1 MVSPTNWNK
10 KKRGKTKKFQ
20 KAWGKKWW
28 WATDKKKKPDQQ
40 RFYLFTVSSFLVF
53 RLRFFLCLNA
63 VVDRLSHFI
72 QIWKNLS
79 QLPASKCEERRLI
92 DQFRRK
98 EKKWNMLVTSS
109 RRHEHQGLGTASC
122 HSLHPLDLLISLLSF
137 YHFSIFSHSNL
148 CFPSVLVPLK
158 LFPLQFTLVSFPHS
172 PIYLDRCSG
181 YSLHQRKRT
190 IVRGL

>member
-1 MVSPTNWNK
+1 MMDN
-10 KKRGKTKKFQ
+10 G
-20 KAWGKKWW
+20 
-28 WATDKKKKPDQQ
+28 KKKKKNRINRGFIYS
-40 RFYLFTVSSFLVF
+40 RFLPSSFF
-53 RLRFFLCLNA
+53 RSRFFLCLNA
-63 VVDRLSHFI
+63 VVGRLSHFI

-98 EKKWNMLVTSS
+98 EKKMKHVSHLIKEAWVPRSRNCLLPFSPSTRSS
-109 RRHEHQGLGTASC
+109 YFPS
-122 HSLHPLDLLISLLSF
+122 LSF
-137 YHFSIFSHSNL
+137 YHFSISSHSNL

-158 LFPLQFTLVSFPHS
+158 LFPLQFTLFSSPHS